1 MASSEQKWRIT
12 LFSAVLFL
20 ITVHPMTYN
29 ITNSLLGSI
38 IGSTSLNGC
47 PTNTG
52 LILHTI
58 VFILLVRYSMDLDIV

>member
-1 MASSEQKWRIT
+1 MPSSEQKWRIS

-20 ITVHPMTYN
+20 LVVHPMTYN
-29 ITNSLLGSI
+29 LTNNLLSGV
-38 IGSTSLNGC
+38 IGPISLNGC